1 MGSIELG
8 VNPPPPACPAYE
20 FTGIP
25 RGWRVAGGDAMLI
38 LIGDLEAIRLV
49 VLNNLAASSAHGS
62 KRVAVLPHKGLL
74 EEPLVS
80 IRARLRGRFSQ
91 IILLN
96 IIGAG
101 PRWRELM

>member
-1 MGSIELG
+1 MPVTTNNPETTCRRPLSSRLDPRRAVGSGGANER
-8 VNPPPPACPAYE
+8 AHAHA
-20 FTGIP
+20 
-25 RGWRVAGGDAMLI
+25 RRV
-38 LIGDLEAIRLV
+38 E
-49 VLNNLAASSAHGS
+49 
-62 KRVAVLPHKGLL
+62 KRVAVLPHKGLP